1 MGKQPV
7 WTNCTGR
14 GPLLVSG
21 LWSIHGLMEAVA
33 AVTAA
38 KEATLA
44 ARAAADNTMQ
54 TQKVFVHSER
64 GAGWEGFLVL
74 LCFLECNEAC
84 PHTEGSGGILL
95 EKHKKPQ

>member
-1 MGKQPV
+1 MEKKPV
-7 WTNCTGR
+7 RTNGTGH

-21 LWSIHGLMEAVA
+21 LWSIRGLMEAVA

-38 KEATLA
+38 EEATLA
-44 ARAAADNTMQ
+44 ARVVAENTMQ

-74 LCFLECNEAC
+74 
-84 PHTEGSGGILL
+84 SVLL
-95 EKHKKPQ
+95 RM

>member
-1 MGKQPV
+1 MEKKPV
-7 WTNCTGR
+7 QTNGTGHD
-14 GPLLVSG
+14 PLLMSG

-38 KEATLA
+38 EEATLA
-44 ARAAADNTMQ
+44 AHVAAENTIQ

-74 LCFLECNEAC
+74 PVL
-84 PHTEGSGGILL
+84 PRM
-95 EKHKKPQ
+95 